1 MSKVRVATLLLAL
14 QTLFAPFA
22 SSANACEV
30 KVRDRGAAS
39 RGATAANPASSTDRP
54 AMTGADT

>member
-30 KVRDRGAAS
+30 KC
-39 RGATAANPASSTDRP
+39 ATGERHPGGDCSKSCQ
-54 AMTGADT
+54 